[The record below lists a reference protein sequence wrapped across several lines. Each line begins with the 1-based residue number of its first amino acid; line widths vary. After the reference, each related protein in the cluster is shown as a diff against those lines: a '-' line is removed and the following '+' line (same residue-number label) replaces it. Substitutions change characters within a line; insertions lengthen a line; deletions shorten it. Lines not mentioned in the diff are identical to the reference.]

1 LLPSF
6 ALVSSSSLLAFWMM
20 LCLGSTFAGV
30 VMIAPAGNPY
40 AKNMTIEE
48 TKEIWGTLPHTQKNM
63 LRLARHFPSLL
74 PNFLKKT
81 VKKINGIMKS
91 IKKIVS
97 EKVQYPTLLGMNC
110 LLTAGH
116 EFAHVSHIFCMEQ
129 VNIH

>member
-1 LLPSF
+1 
-6 ALVSSSSLLAFWMM
+6 M

-63 LRLARHFPSLL
+63 LRLARYFPSLL

-97 EKVQYPTLLGMNC
+97 EKVKYPTLLGMNC
-110 LLTAGH
+110 LLTAGY

>member
-1 LLPSF
+1 
-6 ALVSSSSLLAFWMM
+6 MM
-20 LCLGSTFAGV
+20 LCLGSTFTGV

-40 AKNMTIEE
+40 AKNMTLEE
-48 TKEIWGTLPHTQKNM
+48 TKEFWGTLPRTQKNM
-63 LRLARHFPSLL
+63 FRLARYFPSLL

-81 VKKINGIMKS
+81 VKKINGNMRS

-116 EFAHVSHIFCMEQ
+116 EFAHVFTYFAWCKSIFIESPRIYMFRFFQ
-129 VNIH
+129 SR